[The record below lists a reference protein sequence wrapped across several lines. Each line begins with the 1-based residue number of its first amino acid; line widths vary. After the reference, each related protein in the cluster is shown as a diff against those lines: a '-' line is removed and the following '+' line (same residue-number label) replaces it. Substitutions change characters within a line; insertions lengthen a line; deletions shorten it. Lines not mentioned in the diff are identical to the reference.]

1 MKREAKNKYSGTR
14 LKAVSPFI
22 KAPSTGTKT
31 EPLKIMPAYNTQ
43 GKEYKRVLP
52 PIRDQRIINL
62 PVLVTALQDIKSENK
77 VELLIGGVRINGTT
91 IILREGLCSYDT
103 IRFRFVDVK
112 DLLDNLAQ
120 ERILNASR
128 GELSYAKRIYFEL
141 QQTDNGKEKKKG
153 L

>member
-1 MKREAKNKYSGTR
+1 MKRQSKNKYQGTR
-14 LKAVSPFI
+14 LKAVRSFI
-22 KAPSTGTKT
+22 KAPSDTKEVST
-31 EPLKIMPAYNTQ
+31 KIPAYNTQ
-43 GKEYKRVLP
+43 GKEYKRVLA
-52 PIRDQRIINL
+52 PIRDQRVINL
-62 PVLVTALQDIKSENK
+62 PVLVTALQDITTANK
-77 VELLIGGVRINGTT
+77 IELLIGGLRINGTT

-141 QQTDNGKEKKKG
+141 QQTDNGKEKTKG